1 MAGYLLLKW
10 EKVAEPVGLPIRG
23 TSNLKKK
30 RDICRVSLGDLQIA
44 HPFLGSDFW
53 KVAVSRCPAIW
64 TGTVC
69 MGFTNIIYFYVSIFR
84 RIMR

>member
-30 RDICRVSLGDLQIA
+30 RDICRVSLGDLKIA
-44 HPFLGSDFW
+44 HPFFGSAFW
-53 KVAVSRCPAIW
+53 KVSVSRRSSIW
-64 TGTVC
+64 TATVLV
-69 MGFTNIIYFYVSIFR
+69 MPASNILF
-84 RIMR
+84 